1 MSTALLPVAA
11 ISGDAIRSGLAPL
24 CAALGPAD
32 STLERFPLLLRD
44 LATGW
49 LPEPW
54 RWIVNSLLAIVV
66 VFVAFALLFALLT
79 LAERKLVA
87 RVQNRPGPNR
97 TGIPLT
103 QIRLG
108 GLGQPFADGI
118 KMLTKEDLVPRDAD
132 RVLHFLAPVAL
143 LAFSILAFAV
153 IPYGRHLVPVEL
165 DAAVLYFFAAGAAT
179 ELAVFMAGWA
189 SRNKYSLLAAMRA
202 LAQLISY
209 ELPLLLSVVP
219 VVLVA
224 GTLSTTGIVER
235 QGAWHFGFLPAWH
248 VFTPWGFAGFL
259 LFFVA
264 ALAEANRSPFDL
276 PEAESELIAGH
287 LTEYSG
293 FKYAL
298 FFMAEYFGMCALSGM
313 AVTLF
318 LGGWQAPLPFLEF
331 LPSYGWFALKLL
343 ALLAGFMW
351 IRATF
356 PRLRIDQLT
365 RLAWKFLVPLALIN
379 LGTAAFWSLT
389 AHWTGP
395 LQLLRWAVALT
406 LVIGPFVGLGRR
418 LSAGTAPRTYRY
430 A

>member
-1 MSTALLPVAA
+1 MNAALLFATTGSVLETLPV
-11 ISGDAIRSGLAPL
+11 
-24 CAALGPAD
+24 
-32 STLERFPLLLRD
+32 TLRD

-49 LPEPW
+49 LPEPL
-54 RWIVNSLLAIVV
+54 RWLVNSLVGVGTLLAVIG
-66 VFVAFALLFALLT
+66 LLFAYLT
-79 LAERKLVA
+79 LAERKILG
-87 RVQNRPGPNR
+87 RIQNRPGPNR
-97 TGIPLT
+97 TPIPFINL
-103 QIRLG
+103 RFF
-108 GLGQPFADGI
+108 GLAQPFADGVKAI
-118 KMLTKEDLVPRDAD
+118 TKEDVIPDGAD
-132 RVLHFLAPVAL
+132 KVLHFLAPVAL
-143 LAFSILAFAV
+143 LAFSIMTLGV
-153 IPYGRHLVPVEL
+153 IPYGRHLVLLEF

-219 VVLVA
+219 AVMLA
-224 GTLSTTGIVER
+224 GSLALPAIVEAQAGWR
-235 QGAWHFGFLPAWH
+235 YGFLPQWH
-248 VFTPWGFAGFL
+248 VFTPWGFAGFII
-259 LFFVA
+259 FFIS
-264 ALAEANRSPFDL
+264 ALAESNRSPFDL

-313 AVTLF
+313 GVTLF

-331 LPSYGWFALKLL
+331 IPSYVWFGVKLL
-343 ALLAGFMW
+343 SLLLVFIW

-365 RLAWKFLVPLALIN
+365 RFAWKFLVPLALIN

-389 AHWTGP
+389 SGWSGP
-395 LQLLRWAVALT
+395 LQFVRWAVALALVLVPFT
-406 LVIGPFVGLGRR
+406 LLGRR
-418 LSAGTAPRTYRY
+418 LSAGVAPRTYRY
-430 A
+430 AT